1 MCAPARKHCVHVGA
15 SRGGFSHLT
24 DPLQGTGVRSEAS
37 ANILSTLPPTLYGPP
52 PFLPWALQVDSKQFP
67 DLEAFPAAQRVTY
80 KFYVG
85 RLAVF
90 DEDYV
95 SVWGRGVA
103 VSVCHSRC

>member
-1 MCAPARKHCVHVGA
+1 M
-15 SRGGFSHLT
+15 
-24 DPLQGTGVRSEAS
+24 D
-37 ANILSTLPPTLYGPP
+37 P
-52 PFLPWALQVDSKQFP
+52 PFLPWTLQVDSKQFP

-95 SVWGRGVA
+95 SLWGWGVG
-103 VSVCHSRC
+103 VSVCHSLC